1 MATRVR
7 VRRVRISNEIFQQA
21 VNHPKVRAELAR
33 IAASLAATAT
43 AIARAENADT
53 EITVEHGTRP
63 RGRTYSRVVSSNTDE
78 SEWGN
83 GRRKRSR
90 ILGRAAGIRI

>member
-7 VRRVRISNEIFQQA
+7 TRIKISPALFHIC

-33 IAASLAATAT
+33 VAASIAGTAK
-43 AIARAENADT
+43 AIASAERADT
-53 EITVEHGTRP
+53 EISVEHGTRP
-63 RGRTYSRVVSSNTDE
+63 KGRTYSRVVSSNTDE

-83 GRRKRSR
+83 GRRKRVR
-90 ILGRAAGIRI
+90 VLGRAAGTRT